1 MEDKTLREHLT
12 SATKYS
18 GSSVGIGY
26 VLAKIITFTYPNL
39 VPIETEIGAVLTVL
53 ANLLV
58 VFVNKK

>member
-18 GSSVGIGY
+18 GSSVSIGY
-26 VLAKIITFTYPNL
+26 VLAKIITFIYPNL
-39 VPIETEIGAVLTVL
+39 VPIELEIGAVLTVIS
-53 ANLLV
+53 NLLV